1 MAQKIPSMWIH
12 KNYYQS
18 TKIIYYEQP
27 EHLCP
32 VQSVSCINIYN
43 AHLFLL
49 NTSYMYKHI

>member
-32 VQSVSCINIYN
+32 MQSVSCINIYN